1 MKNDLV
7 LGVAGIC
14 GALLVAGLLA
24 WAGGQH
30 GAVVAGQ
37 PLMLWCAVFA
47 FGVQWV
53 VFLHAW
59 VARTEAFFDLTG
71 SVTYVIMIATT
82 VLIMR

>member
-47 FGVQWV
+47 FGVQWI
-53 VFLHAW
+53 H
-59 VARTEAFFDLTG
+59 TELCKASHCLTAK
-71 SVTYVIMIATT
+71 SSA
-82 VLIMR
+82 VLGGEACP